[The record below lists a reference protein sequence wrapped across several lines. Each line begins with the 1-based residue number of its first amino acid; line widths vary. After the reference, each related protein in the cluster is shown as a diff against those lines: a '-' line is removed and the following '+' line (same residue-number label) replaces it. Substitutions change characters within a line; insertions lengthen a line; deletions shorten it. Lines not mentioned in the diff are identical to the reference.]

1 MNHAKMKIIKFDTS
15 KGPTYDCGKVR
26 FLKRKKGAICAD
38 HVHNIQEIF
47 YLLNGQAKFTIG
59 TETKTITAPSKIIV
73 QPNEYHKFIALTDL
87 DIIEDREEN

>member
-1 MNHAKMKIIKFDTS
+1 MKIIKFDAC

-38 HVHNIQEIF
+38 HIHAVSETF

-59 TETKTITAPSKIIV
+59 KETKTIKSPSKIIV

-87 DIIEDREEN
+87 DIIEDKEDD